1 MKFTSFLLAALLNT
15 AAQAQNA
22 PDSTAKQP
30 VNTTKQKGLT
40 VFPARIVFNVDKG
53 GTASKTIN
61 VSNYTEKTY
70 QLSIEF
76 RDWIRDTVGKHI
88 YTSKGNSPQSC
99 ASWLRFDKS
108 LLELKPGENTDLIVT
123 LDVPDEDSAVEEM
136 KWTMLV
142 VRTVSEKRPPSLGA
156 KVQTNIETIF
166 GIGVHV
172 LQTPPNIRNKEL
184 KMLSFS
190 ELPGDGRSY
199 RVTCKNIGGVEINA
213 RFSIELASAETGFK
227 RTLEPQPIPMF
238 PRQNRYVDF
247 VLPADIPKGTYTAIA
262 LVDAEDDN
270 VPIEA
275 AEKQIIVK

>member
-1 MKFTSFLLAALLNT
+1 MKLTTLLLAALLVT
-15 AAQAQNA
+15 TAQAQNA
-22 PDSTAKQP
+22 PNPPAKQTASP
-30 VNTTKQKGLT
+30 TGQKGLT

-61 VSNYTEKTY
+61 VANYTDKPY
-70 QLSIEF
+70 QLSVDF
-76 RDWIRDTVGKHI
+76 RDWIRDTVGKHV
-88 YTSKGNSPQSC
+88 YTSKENSPQSC
-99 ASWLRFDKS
+99 ASWLSFDKS
-108 LLELKPGENTDLIVT
+108 LLELKPGESTDLTVT
-123 LDVPDEDSAVEEM
+123 IKVPNEDAAVEEM

-142 VRTVSEKRPPSLGA
+142 VRTVTENRPPSTGA
-156 KVQTNIETIF
+156 KVQTNIETVY

-172 LQTPPNIRNKEL
+172 LQTPPNIANKEL
-184 KMLSFS
+184 KMLSFT

-213 RFSIELASAETGFK
+213 KFSIELASAETGVK

-247 VLPADIPKGTYTAIA
+247 TLPADLPKGTYTAVA

-275 AEKQIIVK
+275 AEKQIVVK